1 MLHSPGLPNTRHGD
15 SIDWG
20 ERALENESIGA
31 QGISNDDRSPS
42 EIDLWS
48 RTLSRIP
55 TSFGRLVYLAG
66 LIDVNSGRYKH
77 FGLVQVYSE
86 QEAHEALR
94 KAHAEVFGEWLNYPL
109 RRQRGD
115 LESYLESLE
124 GDREMVLRS
133 WLHLTPYRSLIPAG
147 ASDGNRQLYIA
158 DLELILEILRNE
170 TFPP

>member
-1 MLHSPGLPNTRHGD
+1 MNSGK
-15 SIDWG
+15 
-20 ERALENESIGA
+20 ALGQEPFESEEGA
-31 QGISNDDRSPS
+31 SDGRSPS
-42 EIDLWS
+42 EIDLWN
-48 RTLSRIP
+48 RTLARIP

-66 LIDVNSGRYKH
+66 LIDVNTGRYKH

-86 QEAHEALR
+86 NEAHEALR

-115 LESYLESLE
+115 LEAYLESLE

-147 ASDGNRQLYIA
+147 SSEANRQLYIA

-170 TFPP
+170 TLSE

>member
-1 MLHSPGLPNTRHGD
+1 MEQEPIEAG
-15 SIDWG
+15 
-20 ERALENESIGA
+20 
-31 QGISNDDRSPS
+31 GISNDGRSPS
-42 EIDLWS
+42 EIDLWN

-66 LIDVNSGRYKH
+66 LIDVNTGRYKH
-77 FGLVQVYSE
+77 FGLIQVYSE
-86 QEAHEALR
+86 NEAHDALR

-115 LESYLESLE
+115 LEAYLDSLD

-147 ASDGNRQLYIA
+147 TSEANRQLYVA

-170 TFPP
+170 TFAG

>member
-1 MLHSPGLPNTRHGD
+1 
-15 SIDWG
+15 
-20 ERALENESIGA
+20 LENQSIGA
-31 QGISNDDRSPS
+31 PEISNDDRSPS

-94 KAHAEVFGEWLNYPL
+94 KAHTEVFGE
-109 RRQRGD
+109 
-115 LESYLESLE
+115 
-124 GDREMVLRS
+124 
-133 WLHLTPYRSLIPAG
+133 
-147 ASDGNRQLYIA
+147 
-158 DLELILEILRNE
+158 
-170 TFPP
+170 